1 MEGVLMAYDFARGVA
16 ANLVASRI
24 TRKVNSAIDDSLT
37 SDEEKLKSEQEILAD
52 IYVLLIHMYEQW
64 SNSQQGLGDTFSFRV
79 IYKFGQGTP
88 YTPSHTSNREHFFIF
103 SPVQLLLNV
112 VSPGLGT
119 FNQTIQPAVWTP
131 LDLPDG
137 STYQLDTSMAFN
149 QITVWQRETN
159 TN

>member
-1 MEGVLMAYDFARGVA
+1 MAIEFTRGVA

-24 TRKVNSAIDDSLT
+24 TKKADSALT
-37 SDEEKLKSEQEILAD
+37 DAMTPDEEKLKPEQEILAD
-52 IYVLLIHMYEQW
+52 IYVLLLHMYEQW
-64 SNSQQGLGDTFSFRV
+64 SNGQQGLGDTFSFKQ
-79 IYKFGQGTP
+79 IYKQGQGVP
-88 YTPSHTSNREHFFIF
+88 YVPAHSSNREHFFIF

-112 VSPGLGT
+112 NAPGLGI
-119 FNQTIQPAVWTP
+119 FNQTIQAATWTQ

-137 STYQLDTSMAFN
+137 ASYQLDTSMGFT